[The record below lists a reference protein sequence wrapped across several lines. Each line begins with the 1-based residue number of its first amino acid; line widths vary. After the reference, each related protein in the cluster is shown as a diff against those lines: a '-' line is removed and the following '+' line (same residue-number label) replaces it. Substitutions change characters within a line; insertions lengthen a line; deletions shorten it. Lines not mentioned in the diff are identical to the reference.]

1 MIQIDAGDV
10 AVIYVNITPYVFCYI
25 AAFKLV

>member
-1 MIQIDAGDV
+1 MIRKDAGGV
-10 AVIYVNITPYVFCYI
+10 AVIYVNIAPYVFCYI